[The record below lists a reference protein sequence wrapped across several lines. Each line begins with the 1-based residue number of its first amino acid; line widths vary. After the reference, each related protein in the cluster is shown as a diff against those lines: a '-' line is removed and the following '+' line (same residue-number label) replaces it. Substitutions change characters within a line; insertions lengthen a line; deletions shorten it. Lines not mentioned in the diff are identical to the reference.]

1 MQEQVQQGVSSS
13 SQVVQA
19 GAKAPMNTPRGAARS
34 DLRQSGGSHHK
45 DSLGSSGRSTPG
57 KKKMLQNLAVLE
69 ASISKD

>member
-1 MQEQVQQGVSSS
+1 MQVQVQQGVSSS

-19 GAKAPMNTPRGAARS
+19 GAKAPLNTPRSAKS
-34 DLRQSGGSHHK
+34 DLRQSSGNPK
-45 DSLGSSGRSTPG
+45 DSQGSSGRSTPG